1 MFFLTEIQI
10 KLNANAALLS
20 PNSKK
25 VLFQS
30 LWGGVACPHCVCVG
44 SVQVVQCPPTVQ
56 SHAFRR

>member
-30 LWGGVACPHCVCVG
+30 LWGGLHVL
-44 SVQVVQCPPTVQ
+44 TVFVWVL
-56 SHAFRR
+56 SR